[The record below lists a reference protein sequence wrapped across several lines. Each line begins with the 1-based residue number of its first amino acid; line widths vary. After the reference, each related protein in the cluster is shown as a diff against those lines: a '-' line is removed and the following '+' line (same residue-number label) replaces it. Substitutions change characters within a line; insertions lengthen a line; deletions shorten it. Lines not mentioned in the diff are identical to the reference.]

1 MYREYRAMVRVRVSV
16 RVWAGVKANM
26 LGVCGSTSYRI
37 NSLLLIS
44 INGIKGHIFC
54 LVGHKI
60 VGVT

>member
-1 MYREYRAMVRVRVSV
+1 MVRVRVSA
-16 RVWAGVKANM
+16 RVWTGIKANM
-26 LGVCGSTSYRI
+26 LSVCGSTSYWT